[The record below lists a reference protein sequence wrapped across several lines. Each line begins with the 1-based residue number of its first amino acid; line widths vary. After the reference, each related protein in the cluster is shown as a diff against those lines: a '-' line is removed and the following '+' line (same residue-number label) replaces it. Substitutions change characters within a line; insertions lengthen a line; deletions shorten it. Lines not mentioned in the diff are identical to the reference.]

1 MPEVTAFSLMN
12 GNKLANDHKIPN
24 HVAIIMDGNGRW
36 AESRGLPR
44 LEGHRAGTQNV
55 RRLVQA
61 LEEWGV
67 KYVTLFAFS
76 TENWSRPSEE
86 VRGLMHL
93 LQEVLDREI
102 HILHKNNAHLNY
114 LGRMDRLSPEFKTA
128 ICNALELTR
137 NNTGLNLSIALDYG
151 GRDEIIEAIR
161 QIVSDRIPA
170 EKIDGELLQKHL
182 YTRDLP
188 DPDLIIRTA
197 GEQRLSNFLVW
208 QSAYSEYYCSSAY
221 WPDFDEKELAN
232 AIGAFSQRQRRFG
245 TLTTK
250 E

>member
-1 MPEVTAFSLMN
+1 MSEVTASSLIN
-12 GNKLANDHKIPN
+12 GNKQANGQKVPN

-55 RRLVQA
+55 RSVVQA
-61 LEEWGV
+61 LEKWGV

-76 TENWSRPSEE
+76 TENWSRPSDE

-93 LQEVLDREI
+93 LQEVLEREI
-102 HILHKNNAHLNY
+102 QTLHKNNAHLNY

-137 NNTGLNLSIALDYG
+137 NNTGLNLSVALDYG
-151 GRDEIIEAIR
+151 GRDEIIEAVR
-161 QIVSDRIPA
+161 QIVRDGIPV
-170 EKIDGELLQKHL
+170 EQIDGELLRQHL

-208 QSAYSEYYCSSAY
+208 QSAYSEYYYSTAY
-221 WPDFDEKELAN
+221 WPDFDEKELAQ
-232 AIGAFSQRQRRFG
+232 ALGAFSQRQRRFG
-245 TLTTK
+245 ALTT
-250 E
+250 EE